1 MPFDIHSFAESC
13 IRGEYVLVVGSE
25 CVLRKDEGDEQLKS
39 YNGNSDSMLYK
50 LTAAHLIDDEE
61 DLNEK
66 FRQYTDFEAVGRK
79 LQSASVHE
87 AVEWVF
93 KNRFF
98 GANSLSS
105 DLAEPSLRDLI
116 ATRCFRVVVTTTIDP
131 YVLWLMEEVWGKGNV
146 RVCNI
151 CDTESP
157 GPSLGNYEYNEFHDV
172 PPTLYYAFGTIDP
185 GRTSQSLYHLTDD
198 DALRIIVELYK
209 QSHEERSN
217 MNELTNY
224 ITPMGR
230 GTQRPKPRQL
240 LCVGCDFD
248 NWLFRFFMY
257 VLSGDNMTSH
267 ENEGG
272 VVAMTWNENTKLQDY
287 LEKRMVHTETD
298 SRTFMR
304 SLTGTINDLHPLSQ
318 AGDIF
323 ISYAHE
329 DWVEATKLYQLL
341 KDKGCHVW
349 FDDARLGRDG
359 KGTAYDNRIRD
370 AISQCNIFIPILSDQ
385 TRRDLETLP
394 CKVADIDF
402 SIPQDQW
409 PQGTRFYMKEWSY
422 AQECKDKGRSF
433 EVIPFTVGG
442 YKCGDNNYHTKVFPI
457 ISASTQF
464 SANDRDCIS
473 RIKKEIDGHYQ
484 RNNARQQ

>member
-1 MPFDIHSFAESC
+1 MPFDIHSFADSC

-25 CVLRKDEGDEQLKS
+25 CVLKKDEGDAQLKTF
-39 YNGNSDSMLYK
+39 NGNSDRMLYK

-93 KNRFF
+93 KNRLN
-98 GANSLSS
+98 GANLQSS
-105 DLAEPSLRDLI
+105 DLAEPTLRDLL
-116 ATRCFRVVVTTTIDP
+116 ATRCFRVVVTTTVDP

-151 CDTESP
+151 CDTESH
-157 GPSLGNYEYNEFHDV
+157 GPSLGDYEYNEFHDV
-172 PPTLYYAFGTIDP
+172 PPTLYYAFGTINP
-185 GRTSQSLYHLTDD
+185 SRTSQSLYHLTDD

-267 ENEGG
+267 EKEGG
-272 VVAMTWNENTKLQDY
+272 VVAMTWNENAKLQDY

-298 SRTFMR
+298 SRAFMR
-304 SLTGTINDLHPLSQ
+304 SLADIINEKHPLSQ

-329 DWVEATKLYQLL
+329 DWVEANQLYLLL

-349 FDDARLGRDG
+349 LDDARMGRDG
-359 KGTAYDNRIRD
+359 NGTAYDDRIRK
-370 AISQCNIFIPILSDQ
+370 AIGQCNVFIPVLSDQ
-385 TRRDLETLP
+385 TRLDLASLP

-409 PQGTRFYMKEWSY
+409 PQGVRFYMKEWQY
-422 AQECKDKGRSF
+422 AQECKDKGRTF

-442 YKCGDNNYHTKVFPI
+442 YKCGDNDYHRKVLPVI
-457 ISASTQF
+457 TDATQF

-484 RNNARQQ
+484 RTNARQQ

>member
-25 CVLRKDEGDEQLKS
+25 CVLRKDEGDAQLKAFG
-39 YNGNSDSMLYK
+39 GNSDRMLYK
-50 LTAAHLIDDEE
+50 MTAAHLIDDEE

-66 FRQYTDFEAVGRK
+66 FRQYTDFEPLGRK
-79 LQSASVHE
+79 LQSASLHE

-98 GANSLSS
+98 GNQPLTT
-105 DLAEPSLRDLI
+105 DLAEPTLRDLI

-131 YVLWLMEEVWGKGNV
+131 YVLWLMDDVWGKGNV

-151 CDTESP
+151 CDTESR
-157 GPSLGNYEYNEFHDV
+157 GPSLGDYEYNEFHDV

-185 GRTSQSLYHLTDD
+185 GRTSQSIYHLTDD

-257 VLSGDNMTSH
+257 VLCGENMISH
-267 ENEGG
+267 ESEGG
-272 VVAMTWNENTKLQDY
+272 VVAMTWNENTKLKDY
-287 LEKRMVHTETD
+287 LEKRKVHTEPD
-298 SRTFMR
+298 SRAFMCR
-304 SLTGTINDLHPLSQ
+304 LVDTINDKYPLCQ
-318 AGDIF
+318 DGDIF

-341 KDKGCHVW
+341 KGKGCKVW
-349 FDDARLGRDG
+349 FDDARLGCDG
-359 KGTAYDNRIRD
+359 KGTAYDKRIRK
-370 AISQCNIFIPILSDQ
+370 AIGQCNVFIPVLSDQ

-394 CKVADIDF
+394 CKVAEIDF
-402 SIPQDQW
+402 SKPQDQW
-409 PQGTRFYMKEWSY
+409 PQSAQFYMKEWRY
-422 AQECKDKGRSF
+422 AQECNDKGRSF
-433 EVIPFTVGG
+433 VVIPFTIGG
-442 YKCGDNNYHTKVFPI
+442 YNCNTDYHLKMLPVIFG
-457 ISASTQF
+457 ATQF
-464 SANDRDCIS
+464 SANDRDCMS
-473 RIKKEIDGHYQ
+473 RIMKEIDGVHE
-484 RNNARQQ
+484 RNNTRQQ

>member
-1 MPFDIHSFAESC
+1 MPFDIHSFADAC

-131 YVLWLMEEVWGKGNV
+131 YVLWLMEEVWGEGNV
-146 RVCNI
+146 RICNI
-151 CDTESP
+151 CDTETP
-157 GPSLGNYEYNEFHDV
+157 GPSLSDYEYNEFHDV

-267 ENEGG
+267 EKEGG

-287 LEKRMVHTETD
+287 LEKRKVHTETD
-298 SRTFMR
+298 SRSFMHR
-304 SLTGTINDLHPLSQ
+304 LVNVINDEHPLSHT
-318 AGDIF
+318 GDIF
-323 ISYAHE
+323 ISYAHD
-329 DWVEATKLYQLL
+329 DWVEANQLYQLL
-341 KDKGCHVW
+341 KEKGCNVW
-349 FDDARLGRDG
+349 IDDARLRCDG
-359 KGTAYDNRIRD
+359 KGTDYDNRIHD
-370 AISQCNIFIPILSDQ
+370 AIGQCNVFIPVLSDQ
-385 TRRDLETLP
+385 TRRDLEKLP
-394 CKVADIDF
+394 CKVEKVDF
-402 SIPQDQW
+402 SKPQDQW
-409 PQGTRFYMKEWSY
+409 IQGTRYYMKEWHY
-422 AQECKDKGRSF
+422 AQEYRNDGGTF
-433 EVIPFTVGG
+433 VVIPFTLKD
-442 YKCGDNNYHTKVFPI
+442 YQCGNNSYHNKVLPVI
-457 ISASTQF
+457 TEATQF
-464 SANDRDCIS
+464 SANQRDCIS
-473 RIKKEIDGHYQ
+473 RIMNEINGIHE
-484 RNNARQQ
+484 RNNARQP

>member
-1 MPFDIHSFAESC
+1 MPFDINSFADSC

-25 CVLRKDEGDEQLKS
+25 CVLKKDEGDAQLMAFG
-39 YNGNSDSMLYK
+39 GNSDRMLYK

-66 FRQYTDFEAVGRK
+66 FRQYTDFEAVGSK
-79 LQSASVHE
+79 LQSASIHD
-87 AVEWVF
+87 AVEWVY
-93 KNRFF
+93 KNRFG
-98 GANSLSS
+98 GANPLPS
-105 DLAEPSLRDLI
+105 DHAEPTLRDLLD
-116 ATRCFRVVVTTTIDP
+116 TRCFRVVVTTTVDP

-151 CDTESP
+151 CDTERH
-157 GPSLGNYEYNEFHDV
+157 GPSLSDYEYNEFHDV
-172 PPTLYYAFGTIDP
+172 PPTLYYAFGTIDTS
-185 GRTSQSLYHLTDD
+185 RTSQSLYHLTDD

-267 ENEGG
+267 EHEGG
-272 VVAMTWNENTKLQDY
+272 VVAMTWNENAKLQDY

-298 SRTFMR
+298 SREFMR
-304 SLTGTINDLHPLSQ
+304 SLTDVINKKHPLSD

-329 DWVEATKLYQLL
+329 DWVAANQLYLLL

-359 KGTAYDNRIRD
+359 KGTAYDDRIHK
-370 AISQCNIFIPILSDQ
+370 AIGQCNIFIPFLSDQ
-385 TRRDLETLP
+385 TRRDLESLP
-394 CKVADIDF
+394 CKVVDIDF
-402 SIPQDQW
+402 SKPQDQW
-409 PQGTRFYMKEWSY
+409 PQGTRFYMKEWRY
-422 AQECKDKGRSF
+422 AQEYKDEGYSF

-442 YKCGDNNYHTKVFPI
+442 YKCGDNDYHRKVLPVI
-457 ISASTQF
+457 TDATQF

>member
-1 MPFDIHSFAESC
+1 MPFDIHSFAEAC

-25 CVLRKDEGDEQLKS
+25 CVLRKEEGDAQLKAFG
-39 YNGNSDSMLYK
+39 GNSDRMLYK

-79 LQSASVHE
+79 LQPASVHE

-93 KNRFF
+93 KNRF
-98 GANSLSS
+98 SDVQPQTS
-105 DLAEPSLRDLI
+105 DLAEPTLRELI

-157 GPSLGNYEYNEFHDV
+157 GPSLGNYEYNEFHD
-172 PPTLYYAFGTIDP
+172 D
-185 GRTSQSLYHLTDD
+185 
-198 DALRIIVELYK
+198 
-209 QSHEERSN
+209 EERSN

-304 SLTGTINDLHPLSQ
+304 SLTDTINDLHPLSQ

-385 TRRDLETLP
+385 TRRDLATLP

-402 SIPQDQW
+402 SKPQDQW